1 MQFWRLYNLKA
12 YASEVALIEPSQ
24 DILDMLQQSGI
35 QIQLRS
41 AAPLKVVYL
50 R

>member
-1 MQFWRLYNLKA
+1 MHQ
-12 YASEVALIEPSQ
+12 EVALIEPSQ
-24 DILDMLQQSGI
+24 DVLDALQQSGFKVEV
-35 QIQLRS
+35 RS